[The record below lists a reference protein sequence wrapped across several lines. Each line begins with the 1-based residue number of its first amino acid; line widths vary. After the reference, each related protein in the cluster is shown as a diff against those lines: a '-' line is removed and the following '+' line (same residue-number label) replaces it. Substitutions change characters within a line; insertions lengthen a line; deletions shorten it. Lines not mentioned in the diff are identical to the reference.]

1 MKYYPPKS
9 AIFHG
14 RSRPPP
20 NTWFLGPPSPHPKQ
34 RLKQFSHYITDTS
47 WHCTGLLLSSPV
59 CDNFT
64 QNWTGESPVFN
75 PLFILTSLRQLKDM
89 VGTLP
94 QTSMGELRCFPRL
107 PSWLWRGYPI
117 RTRPQCI
124 WRLNVRSGF
133 LNHLATYSWIMDR
146 HTDRP
151 HYSSNNTVHSC
162 CV

>member
-1 MKYYPPKS
+1 MVPRAS
-9 AIFHG
+9 E
-14 RSRPPP
+14 S
-20 NTWFLGPPSPHPKQ
+20 
-34 RLKQFSHYITDTS
+34 TS
-47 WHCTGLLLSSPV
+47 QTASQTVQPLYHRHLMTLHRVTTFPSPV

-107 PSWLWRGYPI
+107 PSWLWRGYPLI

-151 HYSSNNTVHSC
+151 RYNSNNTLHSC